1 MTTYFEYFFDHGGQF
16 LSIVSVGLIWVGF
29 AALGAIVG
37 GPGRIR
43 ALDPMVGWAWLGFA
57 YTALGVFLAI
67 PFSYLSLMSLVA
79 AISAGIFVWR
89 RDGGLLPSG
98 FLNLVL
104 LALPLIIL
112 VSAMRASQWDEFPHW
127 LMIPRYML
135 ETDLLPS
142 SENPYPQAYLTG
154 YPFSWHFVTYL
165 ASRVAGKIL
174 ENAGALT
181 NVFLLLSFGLVVA
194 QMIARG
200 SGQKNEINANP
211 SWFLIVLGGAIMLLA
226 NPTFSQKIVLT
237 SYAETS
243 SAVAMGAAVVVG
255 WLMCEALIEG
265 ENEKA
270 KSYAWQMGA
279 LLALLIN
286 LKQATMVL
294 VVLVLIANFL
304 VLIRD
309 KQVPMGQYLLLL
321 PRIALPAI
329 VLYFIWRY
337 HVSSELTGRELSLR
351 PLDEW
356 FFSLVPQILMKM
368 LVVLSKKGFYLA
380 LVIIALCM
388 GVRGYLRS
396 ISPLDRFAAI
406 TAMVILG
413 YNAFLFLAYL
423 ASFGKHDALRA
434 ASFWRY
440 NMHLGPTVIAFSAYS
455 ASVLWRQYISDR
467 WDVRRLRWLPAI
479 LLVIAPFVF
488 AKKIRFDKS
497 PMVVHYRNV
506 GARLPEYLNKD
517 DRYFICDPLG
527 SGESSVIVRYE
538 LGHRAKSF
546 GRVSAFDSARL
557 KTLKAVVARPK
568 LTTMIVFSM
577 DEGFSGIIGQRLNS
591 GYTYLLR
598 REALGSWQ
606 VEGSWPQPNLK

>member
-1 MTTYFEYFFDHGGQF
+1 MSNYLEYFFDHSGQL
-16 LSIVSVGLIWVGF
+16 LSIVSVGLVWVGF
-29 AALGAIVG
+29 SALGALF
-37 GPGRIR
+37 GRPDRVR
-43 ALDPMVGWAWLGFA
+43 ALDPLVGWAWLGFVF
-57 YTALGVFLAI
+57 TALGVFFAI
-67 PFSYLSLMSLVA
+67 PFSYLSLMSLVV
-79 AISAGIFVWR
+79 AIIAGIIVWR
-89 RDGGLLPSG
+89 RDGRLLPSG
-98 FLNLVL
+98 FLHLVL

-135 ETDLLPS
+135 ETDFFPS
-142 SENPYPQAYLTG
+142 SGNPYPQAYLTG

-165 ASRVAGKIL
+165 ASRVAGRIL

-181 NVFLLLSFGLVVA
+181 NVFLLLSFGLIVA

-200 SGQKNEINANP
+200 SGQSEKVANS
-211 SWFLIVLGGAIMLLA
+211 SWFLIALGGAIMFLA
-226 NPTFSQKIVLT
+226 NPTLTQKIVFT

-243 SAVAMGAAVVVG
+243 SAVALGAAVVVG

-265 ENEKA
+265 ETERA

-294 VVLVLIANFL
+294 VALVLIANFL
-304 VLIRD
+304 VVIRD
-309 KQVPMGQYLLLL
+309 RQVRLGQYLLLL

-329 VLYFIWRY
+329 LLYFIWRY
-337 HVSSELTGRELSLR
+337 HVSNELAGRELSLR
-351 PLDEW
+351 PFDEW
-356 FFSLVPQILMKM
+356 FFPLIPEILIKM

-380 LVIIALCM
+380 LIIMTLCI
-388 GVRGYLRS
+388 GLRGYLRS

-423 ASFGKHDALRA
+423 AAFGKFDALRA

-479 LLVIAPFVF
+479 ALIIAPFVF

-506 GARLPEYLNKD
+506 GASLPEYLNND
-517 DRYFICDPLG
+517 DRYFIFDPLG

-557 KTLKAVVARPK
+557 KILKAVLARPK

-577 DEGFSGIIGQRLNS
+577 DEGFSGIIGQRLNA

-598 REALGSWQ
+598 REELGPWR
-606 VEGSWPQPNLK
+606 VEGSWPKPNLK

>member
-1 MTTYFEYFFDHGGQF
+1 MSIYFEYFFDHGGQL
-16 LSIVSVGLIWVGF
+16 LSIVSVGVIWVGF
-29 AALGAIVG
+29 TALGAIVSR
-37 GPGRIR
+37 PGRIR
-43 ALDPMVGWAWLGFA
+43 ALDPLVGWAWLGFA
-57 YTALGVFLAI
+57 FTVLGVFLSI
-67 PFSYLSLMSLVA
+67 PFSYLSLISLFA
-79 AISAGIFVWR
+79 ALTAGIFVWR
-89 RDGGLLPSG
+89 RDGGLLPPG
-98 FLNLVL
+98 FLHLIL

-142 SENPYPQAYLTG
+142 SENPYTQAYLTG

-194 QMIARG
+194 QLIARG
-200 SGQKNEINANP
+200 SSQKHQVNANP
-211 SWFLIVLGGAIMLLA
+211 GWFLIVLGGAIMLLA

-243 SAVAMGAAVVVG
+243 SAVAMGSAVVVG

-270 KSYAWQMGA
+270 KNYAWQMGA

-294 VVLVLIANFL
+294 VVLVLVGNFL
-304 VLIRD
+304 VVIRD
-309 KQVPMGQYLLLL
+309 RQVPIGQYLLLL
-321 PRIALPAI
+321 PRIAFPAF

-337 HVSSELTGRELSLR
+337 HVSNELAGRELSLR
-351 PLDEW
+351 PLNEW
-356 FFSLVPQILMKM
+356 FFHLVPQILMKM

-380 LVIIALCM
+380 LVIIAVCM
-388 GVRGYLRS
+388 GTRGYLRS

-423 ASFGKHDALRA
+423 AAFGKADALRA

-455 ASVLWRQYISDR
+455 ASVLWRQYISGR
-467 WDVRRLRWLPAI
+467 WDVRRLRFLPAI
-479 LLVIAPFVF
+479 LLVVAPFIF

-497 PMVVHYRNV
+497 PMIVHYRNV
-506 GARLPEYLNKD
+506 GAKLPELLNMD

-527 SGESSVIVRYE
+527 SGESFVIVRYE
-538 LGHRAKSF
+538 LGHRAKSL
-546 GRVSAFDSARL
+546 GRVSAFDAARL
-557 KTLKAVVARPK
+557 KVLKAVMAQPK

-577 DEGFSGIIGQRLNS
+577 DKEFSGVLGQSLNP

-598 REALGSWQ
+598 REKLGPWRVQESWL
-606 VEGSWPQPNLK
+606 QPNPK